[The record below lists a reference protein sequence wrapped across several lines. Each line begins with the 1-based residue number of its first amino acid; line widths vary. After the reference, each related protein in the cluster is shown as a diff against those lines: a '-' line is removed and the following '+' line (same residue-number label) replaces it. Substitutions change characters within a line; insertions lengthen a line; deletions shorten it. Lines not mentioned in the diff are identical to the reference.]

1 MHRWILV
8 IVWVYARQ
16 EKEKG
21 TDRQSSAKLCIVA
34 QASAAWAKERD
45 QRSLV
50 LPTAVDSL
58 QYQMGLNSVH
68 GVLKRF
74 QHCSLQENCSPFN
87 WLVTASG
94 LLWFCFLYYF
104 AVSQIFLCQVTC
116 VLYMTH
122 NEAKLTN
129 SQTPWQLSRLT
140 AGTVAMMKTVA
151 AAQLLLP
158 DASYSKHPSGLGV
171 KQFFPVKLPLS
182 LHTKIR
188 VLGNE
193 TKYNNNSIH

>member
-74 QHCSLQENCSPFN
+74 QHCSLQENWSPFN

-116 VLYMTH
+116 VLYMTQW
-122 NEAKLTN
+122 
-129 SQTPWQLSRLT
+129 SQTDQFTNPLAALQANCRYSSNDEDCCSSSVTPSWHFIFKAPMWAWSQAVFPSE
-140 AGTVAMMKTVA
+140 VASKS
-151 AAQLLLP
+151 
-158 DASYSKHPSGLGV
+158 SYQDQSFRKWNQV
-171 KQFFPVKLPLS
+171 
-182 LHTKIR
+182 
-188 VLGNE
+188 
-193 TKYNNNSIH
+193 